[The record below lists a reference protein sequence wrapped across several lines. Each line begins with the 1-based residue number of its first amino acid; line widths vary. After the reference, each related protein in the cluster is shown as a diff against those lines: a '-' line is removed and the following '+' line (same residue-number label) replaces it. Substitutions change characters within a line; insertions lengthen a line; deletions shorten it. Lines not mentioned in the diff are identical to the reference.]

1 MLGLRS
7 KVRELSTRMA
17 RSACRSSSRVG
28 GLVRLPIDLEVGR
41 ESVASSKKA
50 LPSSEDHESAC
61 KQQHRTGE
69 VSQEQGNAPSI
80 RGALGSSAQCR
91 HRRRQAEG
99 SEAPQHRCP
108 GSLKHLGV
116 PVPLVRQNFFRC
128 TSSSQKQGRTMAG
141 AAMAAVVRRLAAA
154 HARGRARTP
163 VLAKLGMKPV
173 ARPTRLHRSPGRGT
187 RPMATPELSR
197 ICILLALPVQ
207 SGAGLGLGGPGRDRP
222 PWLLKTYIHTPPQWH
237 VWALVNLTR
246 G

>member
-1 MLGLRS
+1 MHTDRVARVSLGARARRVAQWLLVVGRAEADPGRWEGQMLGLRS

-99 SEAPQHRCP
+99 SEAPQHGCP
-108 GSLKHLGV
+108 GSLNTLEFPYHWYGKTFSAAP
-116 PVPLVRQNFFRC
+116 PVPKSR
-128 TSSSQKQGRTMAG
+128 
-141 AAMAAVVRRLAAA
+141 
-154 HARGRARTP
+154 
-163 VLAKLGMKPV
+163 V
-173 ARPTRLHRSPGRGT
+173 ARWRGPPW
-187 RPMATPELSR
+187 RPSSVGWRPLTPEGGLARPYLLS
-197 ICILLALPVQ
+197 
-207 SGAGLGLGGPGRDRP
+207 
-222 PWLLKTYIHTPPQWH
+222 WE
-237 VWALVNLTR
+237 
-246 G
+246 